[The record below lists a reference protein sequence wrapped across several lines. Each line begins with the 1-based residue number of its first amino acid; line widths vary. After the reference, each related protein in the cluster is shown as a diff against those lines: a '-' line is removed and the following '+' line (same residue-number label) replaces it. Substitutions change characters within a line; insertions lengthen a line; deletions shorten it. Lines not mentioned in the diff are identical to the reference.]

1 MPGFPYPSPL
11 RAGAHRCT
19 GVLVPALLA
28 LLVACGGSQ
37 AQAKPSDP
45 AQLLQ
50 VLNDARRLSCGTQA
64 SAATLLRE
72 NARLAAAAAL
82 IADGSHLDTALR
94 AADYRSARAAGITVR
109 GYTGPATLARE
120 ARKLCRTV
128 NDSGLTEAGF
138 FQRGSELQIVLAA
151 PFTPPA
157 ATQADDV
164 QERVLDLVNE
174 ARAHARNCGDQFFS
188 AAPPLGLNATLNQAA
203 AAHAIDMA
211 RYNYFSHTDREGHSV
226 AERAGRVSY
235 RWRAIG
241 ENIAAGQM
249 QADSAVQGWIK
260 SPGHCANLMS
270 KDYTEMG
277 LAFSVNTKSR
287 YGVYWVQ
294 VLGTA
299 R

>member
-1 MPGFPYPSPL
+1 ML
-11 RAGAHRCT
+11 A
-19 GVLVPALLA
+19 LALLA
-28 LLVACGGSQ
+28 ACAAPL
-37 AQAKPSDP
+37 AQAKPSDAAP
-45 AQLLQ
+45 LLQ
-50 VLNDARRLSCGTQA
+50 VLNDARRQGCDGQA
-64 SAATLLRE
+64 ASLPLLRE
-72 NARLAAAAAL
+72 NARLSAAAAL
-82 IADGSHLDTALR
+82 IADGSQLDTALR
-94 AADYRSARAAGITVR
+94 AADYRSVRAAGITVR
-109 GYTGPATLARE
+109 GYKGLGALARE
-120 ARKLCRTV
+120 TRKLCKTL

-138 FQRGSELQIVLAA
+138 FQRGAELQIVLAV

-157 ATQADDV
+157 AAQVDDV

-174 ARAHARNCGDQFFS
+174 ARAHARKCGDQFFET
-188 AAPPLGLNATLNQAA
+188 APPLELNATLNQAA
-203 AAHAIDMA
+203 AAHAADMA

-226 AERAGRVSY
+226 AERATRVNY

-270 KDYTEMG
+270 RDYTEMG
-277 LAFSVNTKSR
+277 LAFTVNTKSR
-287 YGVYWVQ
+287 YGIYWVQ